1 VSRRTPT
8 PEEQL
13 SFDDALFGVA
23 PEPVEER
30 RLLTPAEVAARCGL
44 SYAPSDEQARVV
56 SAPADRPL
64 VVVAGA
70 GSGKTETMAARVC
83 WLVANQL
90 VAPDAILGL
99 TFTRKAASELNERIR
114 IRLGALS
121 RHPET
126 EPELKERLAVAM
138 PTVSTYH
145 GYAASLV
152 SEHGLRIGVEPGA
165 GVLGPAMCWG
175 QASSVVS
182 GWTGDMDD
190 VQLSPLTTVEDVL
203 ALAGELGE
211 HDISA
216 DQLRAWTAQLERRI
230 AGYPDAKGKRGPY
243 KPVLD
248 MLARQR
254 ARVALLPLV
263 EAFEARKRAAGAID
277 HSDQVALAAK
287 VAVSAPEVGRRERAR
302 WRIVLLDEYQDTSV
316 GQLRMLEALFGRTTG
331 HAVLAVGDPRQ
342 SIYGWRGASAGTI
355 ERFARTFP
363 GVRGREAQRLTLAT
377 SWRNDGAVLAVANDV
392 AGLLPAPEVPL
403 PDLAPAP
410 TAGHGLVTAGLYRTV
425 AEETEA
431 LADRLAA
438 VWYTGRPDAGREE
451 WGPAG
456 SPRSNDGHAP
466 RTPGDGTW
474 PRWRRQD
481 GGVHRPPTT
490 AVLVRTRKQLPGI
503 AAALRARGLPVT
515 VVGLGGLLEVP
526 EVSDVVATL
535 TVLVDPTAGDAMGRL
550 LTGARWRIGPRDLAA
565 LESRARAL
573 VHSRRPGRED
583 DDDPAPRP
591 SERGSIVEALD
602 DLGDPSA
609 YSPAA
614 HRRLRRLGAEL
625 AHLRGRL
632 GESLPDLVDEVA
644 RVLGLETELASAPG
658 VSPGSARAHLDALHA
673 VAAEFTELAELPSL
687 PAFLGYL
694 RDAEERERGLDPGE
708 VAVDPESIQLLTG
721 HSAKG
726 LEWDVVAVPGM
737 TADQFPARTDT
748 SDSWVKD
755 PGAVPVDLRTTD
767 RAELPQLRLPV
778 PGSGDQAVV
787 RAALEDYVEEWKRFG
802 EAEEI
807 RLGYVAVTRAKHLL
821 LCSGSWWRDGVKPCG
836 PSVLLDTVRRACAAG
851 AGVVV
856 AWAERPEEGA
866 TNPALEEWPVGVW
879 PADPLS
885 PPRRRALTAAAELVA
900 GAAPHP
906 LDAGAALGTGDPEVE
921 RWVRDADLLLR
932 ERRRTA
938 HPTVEVP
945 LPSHLSVSE
954 LVTLRR
960 DPAELARRLRRPMP
974 AAPAPLARRGTAFH
988 AWLEERFGVARLL
1001 DLDEL
1006 PGSGDESAAP
1016 DGALAALQAAFL
1028 ASPWADR
1035 QPVEVEVPFETPLGP
1050 LTLRGRIDAVFDDGD
1065 GGFEVVDWKTGP
1077 PPSGAELAAAAVQL
1091 AAYRL
1096 GWSRL
1101 TGVPV
1106 ERVSAGFHHV
1116 AAGITVRPVDLL
1128 DEAGL
1133 LALVTG
1139 RDDDVPDEPPDDDL
1153 PPPPEED

>member
-1 VSRRTPT
+1 MSRRTPA
-8 PEEQL
+8 PVEQQL
-13 SFDDALFGVA
+13 ALDDALFGAA
-23 PEPVEER
+23 PPPVQPR
-30 RLLTPAEVAARCGL
+30 RLLTPAEVAERCGL
-44 SYAPSDEQARVV
+44 AYAPSAEQARVV

-83 WLVANQL
+83 WLVANGL
-90 VAPDAILGL
+90 VAPDAVLGL
-99 TFTRKAASELNERIR
+99 TFTRKAASELGERIR

-121 RHPET
+121 RHPQT
-126 EPELKERLAVAM
+126 DPALRERLAVAL

-152 SEHGLRIGVEPGA
+152 GEHGLRIGVEPGA

-175 QASSVVS
+175 QAAAVVS
-182 GWTGDMDD
+182 RWTGDMDD
-190 VQLSPLTTVEDVL
+190 VPLTPLTTVEDVL

-211 HDISA
+211 HDVSA
-216 DQLRAWTAQLERRI
+216 DRLRAWTAQLQQRI
-230 AGYPDAKGKRGPY
+230 AGYPDARGKRGPY
-243 KPVLD
+243 APVLEV
-248 MLARQR
+248 LARQR

-263 EAFEARKRAAGAID
+263 EAFQARKRAAGAID
-277 HSDQVALAAK
+277 HSDQVALAAR

-302 WRIVLLDEYQDTSV
+302 WPVVLLDEYQDTSV
-316 GQLRMLEALFGRTTG
+316 GQLRMLEALFGGASG
-331 HAVLAVGDPRQ
+331 HPVLAVGDPRQ

-363 GVRGREAQRLTLAT
+363 GVRGRAAQRLTLAT
-377 SWRNDGAVLAVANDV
+377 SWRNDGAVLDVANAV
-392 AGLLPAPEVPL
+392 AGLLPAPDVPL

-410 TAGHGLVTAGLYRTV
+410 AAGRGLVSAGLYATV

-438 VWYTGRPDAGREE
+438 CWRGAD
-451 WGPAG
+451 PAV
-456 SPRSNDGHAP
+456 PRRADG
-466 RTPGDGTW
+466 
-474 PRWRRQD
+474 
-481 GGVHRPPTT
+481 RPPTT
-490 AVLVRTRKQLPGI
+490 AVLVRTRRQLPGI

-535 TVLVDPTAGDAMGRL
+535 TVLVDPTAGDALGRL

-565 LESRARAL
+565 LEARARAL
-573 VHSRRPGRED
+573 VHSRRPARAGDGEGA
-583 DDDPAPRP
+583 DDPPRP
-591 SERGSIVEALD
+591 TERGSIVEALD

-632 GESLPDLVDEVA
+632 GESLPDLVDAVA
-644 RVLGLETELASAPG
+644 RTLGLETELASAPG
-658 VSPGSARAHLDALHA
+658 VSPGAARAHLDALHA

-694 RDAEERERGLDPGE
+694 KDAEERERGLEPGE
-708 VAVDPESIQLLTG
+708 VAVDPESVQLLTG

-737 TADQFPARTDT
+737 TADQFPARTGT
-748 SDSWVKD
+748 ADSWIKD

-778 PGSGDQAVV
+778 PGSGDQAAV
-787 RAALEDYVEEWKRFG
+787 RAALEDYVEEWKAFG
-802 EAEEI
+802 QAEEI
-807 RLGYVAVTRAKHLL
+807 RLGYVAVTRARHLL
-821 LCSGSWWRDGVKPCG
+821 VCSGSWWREGVRPNG
-836 PSVLLDTVRRACAAG
+836 PSVLLDTVRRACTSG

-856 AWAERPEEGA
+856 SWAERPEDGA
-866 TNPALEEWPVGVW
+866 PNPALEEWPVGVW

-885 PPRRRALTAAAELVA
+885 APRRRALTAAAELVA

-906 LDAGAALGTGDPEVE
+906 LDTGTALGTGDPEVAQ
-921 RWVRDADLLLR
+921 WVRDADLLLR
-932 ERRRTA
+932 ERRRSA
-938 HPTVEVP
+938 RPTVDVP

-988 AWLEERFGVARLL
+988 AWLEERFGASRLL

-1006 PGSGDESAAP
+1006 PGSGDASAAP
-1016 DGALAALQAAFL
+1016 DGALAALQEAFL
-1028 ASPWADR
+1028 AGPWADR

-1050 LTLRGRIDAVFDDGD
+1050 LTLRGRIDAVFGDGD

-1101 TGVPV
+1101 AGVPV
-1106 ERVSAGFHHV
+1106 QRVSAGFHHV
-1116 AAGITVRPVDLL
+1116 AAGVTVRPVDLL

-1133 LALVTG
+1133 LALVG
-1139 RDDDVPDEPPDDDL
+1139 QAADDDL
-1153 PPPPEED
+1153 PPEPDDEELLR

>member
-1 VSRRTPT
+1 VSRRVPAV
-8 PEEQL
+8 EDQL
-13 SFDDALFGVA
+13 SFDEDLFGTAVA
-23 PEPVEER
+23 EPARPR

-44 SYAPSDEQARVV
+44 AYAPSPEQAGVV

-83 WLVANQL
+83 WLVANEL

-99 TFTRKAASELNERIR
+99 TFTRKAASELGERIR
-114 IRLGALS
+114 IRLAALA
-121 RHPET
+121 RHPDT
-126 EPELKERLAVAM
+126 DPGLRERLAVAV

-175 QASSVVS
+175 QAAAVVS

-190 VQLSPLTTVEDVL
+190 VPLTPLTTVEDVL

-211 HDISA
+211 HDISPA
-216 DQLRAWTAQLERRI
+216 QLREWTAQLQARI
-230 AGYPDAKGKRGPY
+230 AGYPDAPRKRGPY
-243 KPVLD
+243 APVLEV
-248 MLARQR
+248 LARQR

-277 HSDQVALAAK
+277 HSDQVAHAARI
-287 VAVSAPEVGRRERAR
+287 AVTAAEVGRRERAR
-302 WRIVLLDEYQDTSV
+302 WKVVLLDEYQDTSV
-316 GQLRMLEALFGRTTG
+316 GQLRMLEALFGRSTG

-363 GVRGREAQRLTLAT
+363 GVRGRAAERLTLAT
-377 SWRNDGAVLAVANDV
+377 SWRNDATVLAVANAV
-392 AGLLPAPEVPL
+392 AGLLPAPDVPL
-403 PDLAPAP
+403 PDLTPAP
-410 TAGHGLVTAGLYRTV
+410 TAGQGLATAGLYTTV

-438 VWYTGRPDAGREE
+438 CWRGEDPALPPRPDG
-451 WGPAG
+451 
-456 SPRSNDGHAP
+456 
-466 RTPGDGTW
+466 
-474 PRWRRQD
+474 
-481 GGVHRPPTT
+481 RPPTT
-490 AVLVRTRKQLPGI
+490 AVLVRTRRQLPGI

-535 TVLVDPTAGDAMGRL
+535 TVLVDPTAGDALGRL

-565 LESRARAL
+565 LEARARTLA
-573 VHSRRPGRED
+573 HSRRPARED
-583 DDDPAPRP
+583 ADDTADGAPRAAG
-591 SERGSIVEALD
+591 ERGSIVEALD

-609 YSPAA
+609 YSPVAY
-614 HRRLRRLGAEL
+614 RRLRRLGGEL

-632 GESLPDLVDEVA
+632 GDSLPDLVDEVA
-644 RVLGLETELASAPG
+644 RTLGLETELASSPG
-658 VSPGSARAHLDALHA
+658 VSPGAARAHLDALHG
-673 VAAEFTELAELPSL
+673 VAAEFTELAELASL

-694 RDAEERERGLDPGE
+694 RDAEERERGLEPGE

-748 SDSWVKD
+748 SDSWVRD

-778 PGSGDQAVV
+778 PGSGDQAAV
-787 RAALEDYVEEWKRFG
+787 RAALEDYVEEWKDFG
-802 EAEEI
+802 TSEEI

-821 LCSGSWWRDGVKPCG
+821 LCSGSWWRDGVKPNG
-836 PSVLLDTVRRACAAG
+836 PSVLLDTVRRACTAG

-885 PPRRRALTAAAELVA
+885 PPRRRALTAAAELVT

-906 LDAGAALGTGDPEVE
+906 LDAAAVLGTADPVVE
-921 RWVRDADLLLR
+921 DWVRDADLLLR
-932 ERRRTA
+932 ERRRA
-938 HPTVEVP
+938 ARPTVEVP

-954 LVTLRR
+954 LVALRR
-960 DPAELARRLRRPMP
+960 DPAGLARRLRRPMP

-988 AWLEERFGVARLL
+988 AWLEERFGASRLL

-1006 PGSGDESAAP
+1006 PGSGDASAVP
-1016 DGALAALQAAFL
+1016 DSALAGLQEAFL
-1028 ASPWADR
+1028 ASAWADR

-1050 LTLRGRIDAVFDDGD
+1050 LTLRGRIDAVFGDGD

-1101 TGVPV
+1101 AGVPV

-1116 AAGITVRPVDLL
+1116 AVGVTVRPVDLL

-1139 RDDDVPDEPPDDDL
+1139 RADDDATGEDLPEPPDDDL
-1153 PPPPEED
+1153 PPPPEDPELG

>member
-1 VSRRTPT
+1 MSRRTPA
-8 PEEQL
+8 PVEDQL
-13 SFDDALFGVA
+13 AFDDALFGAA
-23 PEPVEER
+23 PEPVQPR
-30 RLLTPAEVAARCGL
+30 RVLTPAEVAARCGL

-83 WLVANQL
+83 WLVANEL
-90 VAPDAILGL
+90 VAPDAVLGL

-114 IRLGALS
+114 LRLAALA

-126 EPELKERLAVAM
+126 DPGLRERLAVAM

-152 SEHGLRIGVEPGA
+152 SEHGLRIGVDPGA

-182 GWTGDMDD
+182 GWTGDMSD
-190 VQLSPLTTVEDVL
+190 VPLSPLTTVEDVL

-211 HDISA
+211 HNISA
-216 DQLRAWTAQLERRI
+216 DRLREWTAQLERRI

-263 EAFEARKRAAGAID
+263 EAFEGRKRAAGAID
-277 HSDQVALAAK
+277 HSDQVALAAR

-316 GQLRMLEALFGRTTG
+316 GQLRMLEALFGRSSG
-331 HAVLAVGDPRQ
+331 HPVLAVGDPRQ

-363 GVRGREAQRLTLAT
+363 GARGKEAQRLTLAT

-392 AGLLPAPEVPL
+392 AGLLPAPDVPL
-403 PDLAPAP
+403 PDLTPAP
-410 TAGHGLVTAGLYRTV
+410 GAGQGLVTAGLYTTV

-438 VWYTGRPDAGREE
+438 CWRGEDPDL
-451 WGPAG
+451 P
-456 SPRSNDGHAP
+456 PRADG
-466 RTPGDGTW
+466 
-474 PRWRRQD
+474 
-481 GGVHRPPTT
+481 RPPTT

-526 EVSDVVATL
+526 EVADVVATL
-535 TVLVDPTAGDAMGRL
+535 TVLVDPTAGDALGRL

-565 LESRARAL
+565 LEARARAL
-573 VHSRRPGRED
+573 VHSRKPDPED
-583 DDDPAPRP
+583 DDPRP

-609 YSPAA
+609 YSAAA

-632 GESLPDLVDEVA
+632 GESLPDMVDDVV

-658 VSPGSARAHLDALHA
+658 ASPGSARAHLDALHA

-694 RDAEERERGLDPGE
+694 KDAEERERGLEPGE

-748 SDSWVKD
+748 ADSWVKD

-778 PGSGDQAVV
+778 PGSGDQAAV
-787 RAALEDYVEEWKRFG
+787 RAALEDYVEEWKDFG
-802 EAEEI
+802 TAEEI

-821 LCSGSWWRDGVKPCG
+821 VCSGSWWREGVKPNG
-836 PSVLLDTVRRACAAG
+836 PSVLLDTVRRACTAG

-885 PPRRRALTAAAELVA
+885 QPRRRALTAAAELVA

-906 LDAGAALGTGDPEVE
+906 LDAAAALGAGDPVVE
-921 RWVRDADLLLR
+921 QWVRDADLLLR

-938 HPTVEVP
+938 RPSVEVP

-1006 PGSGDESAAP
+1006 PGSGDESATP
-1016 DGALAALQAAFL
+1016 DGALGALQAAFL

-1050 LTLRGRIDAVFDDGD
+1050 LTLRGRIDAVFTDGA

-1077 PPSGAELAAAAVQL
+1077 PPSGAELSAAAVQL

-1116 AAGITVRPVDLL
+1116 AAGVTVRPVDLL

-1139 RDDDVPDEPPDDDL
+1139 RAVHAPLPDDLPPEPDDDEL
-1153 PPPPEED
+1153 PPPPEDPELG